1 MNLDKCPYCGKKIII
16 GAKQCPFCGEDLS
29 NIEPPEGYESKAQAG
44 PSGSATNQN
53 QGQAGPSNG
62 QNTGQY
68 GPSYGSNAGQYG
80 TVPPPG
86 PQQYSYQP
94 NGPQYYARP
103 NIQYR
108 QLPMPSI
115 MEAFKTC
122 FLKKYANFH
131 GRARRSEY
139 WWFYLVYFAIGT
151 LTSLLTF
158 CFIDFKEYFN
168 FTTQTTA
175 YDIQESLDM
184 LRRSIL
190 YNPGYWLS
198 IIVGLAFLIPNLA
211 AAVRRLHD
219 IGRSGTMLLYFLL
232 GLIPLLGAL
241 FIIVY
246 GIIVL
251 VWMCTDGHKEPN
263 KWGPSPK
270 YIPVNETNTGNNA

>member
-1 MNLDKCPYCGKKIII
+1 MMNLDKCPYCGQKIII

-29 NIEPPEGYESKAQAG
+29 NLEPPEGFKEQQTQSSG
-44 PSGSATNQN
+44 PADSA
-53 QGQAGPSNG
+53 
-62 QNTGQY
+62 
-68 GPSYGSNAGQYG
+68 SYGA
-80 TVPPPG
+80 VPPPPG
-86 PQQYSYQP
+86 PQYTPQP
-94 NGPQYYARP
+94 GPQPYQYQ
-103 NIQYR
+103 QYR

-151 LTSLLTF
+151 ITSLLIF
-158 CFIDFKEYFN
+158 CFVDFKEFFN

-211 AAVRRLHD
+211 VTVRRLHD

-270 YIPVNETNTGNNA
+270 YVPVNEPTTSNNA

>member
-1 MNLDKCPYCGKKIII
+1 
-16 GAKQCPFCGEDLS
+16 
-29 NIEPPEGYESKAQAG
+29 
-44 PSGSATNQN
+44 
-53 QGQAGPSNG
+53 
-62 QNTGQY
+62 
-68 GPSYGSNAGQYG
+68 
-80 TVPPPG
+80 
-86 PQQYSYQP
+86 
-94 NGPQYYARP
+94 
-103 NIQYR
+103 
-108 QLPMPSI
+108 
-115 MEAFKTC
+115 
-122 FLKKYANFH
+122 
-131 GRARRSEY
+131 
-139 WWFYLVYFAIGT
+139 
-151 LTSLLTF
+151 
-158 CFIDFKEYFN
+158 FN
-168 FTTQTTA
+168 FATQTSA

-190 YNPGYWLS
+190 YNPGYWLC
-198 IIVGLAFLIPNLA
+198 IVVSLAFLIPNLA